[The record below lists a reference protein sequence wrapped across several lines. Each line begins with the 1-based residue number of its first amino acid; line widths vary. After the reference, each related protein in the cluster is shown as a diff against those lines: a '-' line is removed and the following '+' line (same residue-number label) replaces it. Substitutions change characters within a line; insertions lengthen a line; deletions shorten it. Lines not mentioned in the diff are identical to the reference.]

1 MNEGIS
7 SDRDSNSLPKPRTL
21 ALTLGTLGVV
31 YGDIGTSPLYAI
43 RECFYGLHAIELTE
57 KNVLGV
63 LSLVFWSL
71 MVVVTIKYV
80 AFMLRADNHG
90 EGGIFAL
97 LSLVPRAGRRI
108 SSRARSAVVL
118 AAIFGAALLYGDG
131 VITPAISVLS
141 AVEGLQI
148 ATEAAKP
155 MVLPLTCII
164 LLSLFFVQHRGSSA
178 IGKVFGPI
186 MICWFITIALLGV
199 QSIIRYPHVLVA
211 VNPIHGYEFFAAS
224 RLHGMLV
231 LGSVVLCITGGEAL
245 YADLGHFNKRSI
257 RLSWIGLV
265 FPALLLNYYGQ
276 GAKILEHPAL
286 AFNPFYGL
294 VPRPFLYPMVAL
306 STAATIIASQSMIS
320 GVFSLTQQ
328 AVQLGYLPRFR
339 IIHTSEEARGQIYI
353 AGVNWTLM
361 FACIGLVLAFRESS
375 RLAGAYGI
383 AVTATMTSTSIIYF
397 FVLSKT
403 RGWSLWRAVLLV
415 ATFLFFDLSYFGAN
429 LLKFFDG
436 GWISLS
442 IATALMITMT
452 TWKDGRETLS
462 RRMLGAK
469 SPLVVFLEEITK
481 QQPPRVPGTAVFMT
495 ISSVGTPAALMHHFK
510 HNRVLHEQVLILT
523 IRAIDI
529 PKVPQRDRLE
539 IKVLGQGF
547 YRIEALYG
555 FMETPDVPRIMSQL
569 THSGIM
575 IEPAETTYYLGRE
588 TLFITGK
595 SRMMRWRKALFAFIS
610 RNIQTPTVYFRLP
623 PDRVVEL
630 GVEIEF

>member
-1 MNEGIS
+1 MHQ
-7 SDRDSNSLPKPRTL
+7 DRQSNSLHQPRTL
-21 ALTLGTLGVV
+21 PLALGALGVV

-43 RECFYGLHAIELTE
+43 RECFHGLHAVELTE
-57 KNVLGV
+57 KNILGV

-71 MVVVTIKYV
+71 TLIVTVKYV
-80 AFMLRADNHG
+80 VFLLKADNCG

-97 LSLVPRAGRRI
+97 LSLLPKAERRL
-108 SSRARSAVVL
+108 SPRARSAVVL

-141 AVEGLQI
+141 AMEGLQV
-148 ATEAAKP
+148 ATEAARP

-164 LLSLFFVQHRGSSA
+164 LLALFFVQYRGSSE

-186 MICWFITIALLGV
+186 MMCWFITIALLGV
-199 QSIIRYPHVLVA
+199 RSILHYPHVLIA
-211 VNPIHGYEFFAAS
+211 VNPIHAYEFFAAN
-224 RLHGMLV
+224 RLHGMVV

-257 RLSWIGLV
+257 RMSWFVLV

-276 GAKILEHPAL
+276 GAKLLEEPAL

-306 STAATIIASQSMIS
+306 STAATIIASQAMIS
-320 GVFSLTQQ
+320 GIFTLTQQ

-353 AGVNWTLM
+353 AGVNWALM

-383 AVTATMTSTSIIYF
+383 AVTATMMSTSIIYF

-403 RGWSLWRAVLLV
+403 WGWPLWRTVLLV
-415 ATFLFFDLSYFGAN
+415 ATFLFFEISYLGAN
-429 LLKFFDG
+429 LLKFVDG
-436 GWISLS
+436 GWITLS
-442 IATALMITMT
+442 IAAALMITMT
-452 TWKDGRETLS
+452 TWKKGRETLS
-462 RRMLGAK
+462 RKLLDSK
-469 SPLVVFLEEITK
+469 LSLNIFLQEVEK

-495 ISSVGTPAALMHHFK
+495 ISPVGTPAALMNHFK
-510 HNRVLHEQVLILT
+510 HNHVLHEQVLILT

-529 PKVPQRDRLE
+529 PKVPPGDRLGL
-539 IKVLGQGF
+539 KALGQGF
-547 YRIEALYG
+547 YRLEALYG
-555 FMETPDVPRIMSQL
+555 FMETPNVPRIMRRL
-569 THSGIM
+569 THLGIKT
-575 IEPAETTYYLGRE
+575 EPAMTTYYLGKE
-588 TLFITGK
+588 TLLITGK
-595 SRMMRWRKALFAFIS
+595 WKVVRWRKALFALIS
-610 RNIQTPTVYFRLP
+610 RNIPTPTAYFRLP
-623 PDRVVEL
+623 PDRVVER
-630 GVEIEF
+630 GMEIEF